1 MGGTLAPLPRDRI
14 GRLLRGR
21 TVVLRRL
28 LTAILLALA
37 AFLAC
42 APPAESVNVL
52 VASRDLAPGA
62 VLNADDVRA
71 HAFATDSVPDGA
83 LAAAT
88 PVAGRL
94 LVGAARRGEPLT
106 DLRLAGPAL
115 TGLVTGDAQ
124 AAAVAV
130 RPADPGVADL
140 LRAGSR
146 VDVITQDSAVLAED
160 AAVLA
165 VRSENEGRSV
175 AHRADRLVVLA
186 LTREDATKVAAAAL
200 TRPVAITLR
209 K

>member
-21 TVVLRRL
+21 AVVLRRL
-28 LTAILLALA
+28 LTAILVALA

-42 APPAESVNVL
+42 APPAESVHVL
-52 VASRDLAPGA
+52 VAARDLAPGA
-62 VLNADDVRA
+62 VLNSADVRT

-83 LAAAT
+83 LPAAAA
-88 PVAGRL
+88 VSGRL

-106 DLRLAGPAL
+106 DLRLAGPELNGLL
-115 TGLVTGDAQ
+115 TGDVH

-146 VDVITQDSAVLAED
+146 VDVITQESTVLAED

-165 VRSENEGRSV
+165 VRGENEGRGV
-175 AHRADRLVVLA
+175 ANRADRLVVLA
-186 LTREDATKVAAAAL
+186 LTREDATRVAAAAL

-209 K
+209 R

>member
-21 TVVLRRL
+21 VVLLRRL
-28 LTAILLALA
+28 LTALLVALA

-42 APPAESVNVL
+42 APPAESVHVL
-52 VASRDLAPGA
+52 VAARDLAPGA
-62 VLNADDVRA
+62 VLNADDVRP
-71 HAFATDSVPDGA
+71 HAFTTDSVPDGA
-83 LAAAT
+83 L
-88 PVAGRL
+88 PVATTVSGRL

-106 DLRLAGPAL
+106 DLRLAGPEL
-115 TGLVTGDAQ
+115 TGLATGDVNG
-124 AAAVAV
+124 AAVAV

-146 VDVITQDSAVLAED
+146 VDVIAQESTVLAED
-160 AAVLA
+160 AVVLA
-165 VRSENEGRSV
+165 VRGENDG
-175 AHRADRLVVLA
+175 HRAANRANRLVVLA
-186 LTREDATKVAAAAL
+186 LTREDATRVAAAGL

>member
-28 LTAILLALA
+28 LTAILVALA

-42 APPAESVNVL
+42 APPAESVHVL
-52 VASRDLAPGA
+52 VAARDLAPGA
-62 VLNADDVRA
+62 ILNAGDVRT
-71 HAFATDSVPDGA
+71 HAFAADSVPDGA
-83 LAAAT
+83 LPAAA
-88 PVAGRL
+88 PVSGRL

-106 DLRLAGPAL
+106 DLRLAGPEL
-115 TGLVTGDAQ
+115 NGLITGDAH

-140 LRAGSR
+140 LRAGSSR
-146 VDVITQDSAVLAED
+146 VDVITQESTVLAED

-165 VRSENEGRSV
+165 VRGEHEGRGV
-175 AHRADRLVVLA
+175 NRADRLVILA
-186 LTREDATKVAAAAL
+186 LTREDATRVAAAAL

-209 K
+209 R